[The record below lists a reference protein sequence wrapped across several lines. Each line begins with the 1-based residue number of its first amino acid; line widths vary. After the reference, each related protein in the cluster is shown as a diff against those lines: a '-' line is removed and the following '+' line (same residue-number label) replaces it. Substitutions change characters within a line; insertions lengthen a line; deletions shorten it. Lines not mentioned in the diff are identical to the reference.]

1 VKQCLQYKKEKGVTQ
16 KVVTIYK
23 PKKKQIKKIYRIPRK
38 KGKKNRSAENREE
51 EEEEEEEETICAA
64 HISDKDRSLSVR
76 ERKVQA
82 ENN

>member
-38 KGKKNRSAENREE
+38 KGKKKQ
-51 EEEEEEEETICAA
+51 I
-64 HISDKDRSLSVR
+64 
-76 ERKVQA
+76 
-82 ENN
+82 

>member
-1 VKQCLQYKKEKGVTQ
+1 MKQCLQYKKEKGVTQ

-51 EEEEEEEETICAA
+51 EEEEETICAA